1 MSLLKTTTQ
10 PLKVGLIEA
19 MLPDRFRIS
28 SRETEEYRKTFNVD
42 GQLDSVGLLLPPMF
56 GGKLTRDLRYVL
68 PPMLY
73 LFPLLHGQKSLTKLE
88 VLDTAG
94 AEQFTSLN
102 EVYIKV
108 VHGLHL
114 LVGNADF
121 H

>member
-1 MSLLKTTTQ
+1 MSLSKTTTQ
-10 PLKVGLIEA
+10 PLKVSLIES
-19 MLPDRFRIS
+19 PPPRIS
-28 SRETEEYRKTFNVD
+28 SREIEEYRKSITVD
-42 GQLDSVGLLLPPMF
+42 GQLDSVGLLLLRTT
-56 GGKLTRDLRYVL
+56 LTRLTIRIATTFAVPILHLFHLLRL
-68 PPMLY
+68 R
-73 LFPLLHGQKSLTKLE
+73 KSLNLKLE

-114 LVGNADF
+114 LVGSQ